1 MAAFIIAAVLYVILV
16 WRLLTA
22 EDRLRKAGTSIDD
35 LVHRVGHLED
45 RLALLRNEQLLEMRR
60 S

>member
-16 WRLLTA
+16 WRILSV
-22 EDRLRKAGTSIDD
+22 EDRLRKSTTVIDD

-45 RLALLRNEQLLEMRR
+45 QLALLRNERLLEMRKP
-60 S
+60 